1 MAELVDILVDD
12 DGNFVLAPDG
22 DAAVVTDKAVILQDI
37 KHEIMTYLGGIPW
50 HPEYGGKLQEYL
62 KDEGTPINQKAM
74 ARELAVIVAKHP
86 NVLPGSVSAAV
97 KAWEGEAIELETG
110 FRYTLEESAAE
121 ASAALVVIIDKTG
134 VRVYEA

>member
-86 NVLPGSVSAAV
+86 NVLPGSASAAV
-97 KAWEGEAIELETG
+97 KAWEGEAIELEAG
-110 FRYTLEESAAE
+110 FRYTPEESAAE
-121 ASAALVVIIDKTG
+121 ASAALVVIIDQTG

>member
-22 DAAVVTDKAVILQDI
+22 DAAVVTDKVVILQDI

-62 KDEGTPINQKAM
+62 KDEGTPINQKAV
-74 ARELAVIVAKHP
+74 ARELATIVAKHP
-86 NVLPGSVSAAV
+86 NVLPGSASAAV
-97 KAWEGEAIELETG
+97 KAWEGEAIELEAG
-110 FRYTLEESAAE
+110 FRYTSEGSTVED
-121 ASAALVVIIDKTG
+121 SAALVVIIDQTG

>member
-12 DGNFVLAPDG
+12 EGNFVLAPDG

-50 HPEYGGKLQEYL
+50 HPEYGGKPLDYL
-62 KDEGTPINQKAM
+62 KDEGTPINQKAV
-74 ARELAVIVAKHP
+74 AREIAAIIAKHP
-86 NVLPGSVSAAV
+86 NVLPGSAAASV
-97 KAWEGEAIELETG
+97 NDWKDETIELEAG
-110 FRYTLEESAAE
+110 FLYSLAGVAAE
-121 ASAALVVIIDKTG
+121 DSATLVIIIDQTG